1 MFKQELIP
9 LTNLTFE
16 PGFFEDEV
24 REGFYVSS
32 MMKRYWACQLKV
44 LSEISRICEKHGI
57 TWFAE
62 YGTLLGAVRHAGYIP
77 WDDDMDIVMI
87 REDWNKFFEVASKEL
102 PAGYRALTIESA
114 YGYEEIVGRVVN
126 AGAIDFSSSHLKEF
140 YGCPY
145 TVGVDIFP
153 ADGVYNDPD
162 KEKERNDR
170 AKKVLAKLNSASGK
184 EKHELLKQIEKIYSE
199 CPTDGCEN
207 VALMPFYIPSGH
219 HLFPKKLYECY
230 VELPFENTLMR
241 VNARYEELLELE
253 YGNYLCI
260 NKKGGLHEYPVYAE
274 QERILRDK
282 IGHNPYRYTLDIKEL
297 MGSVQRYARKL
308 TRQIQNEEPS
318 IDCSRQTYTKKQVVF
333 LPCKAK
339 WWSTMEPLWKAYS
352 SNPEYEVH
360 VLPIF
365 YYDCNYNG
373 EIGQKHDE
381 RELFPE
387 YVHAGACEKYDFE
400 GIHPDVIVLQVPYD
414 GYSTTMTVHE
424 FFYSSNMQKCTE
436 ELVYVPCMEMDA
448 SEEDGDKASVAMSV
462 FIENEAVI
470 NADKVVV
477 SSEKIRECYI
487 NQLVKMTGEDTSVYW
502 KQKIISIEDETTRIN
517 GEDYAGAMLEK
528 GEQKTLCLGGVLQD
542 EVTRQSDEFGMATD
556 IDADWSSFLGKY
568 DGRHVLIYHMTIG
581 FLLRSPEKSIEKI
594 YRSIETFREAGDK
607 ICAIIVPQKQIMTF
621 LPEIDEKLWERF
633 KELVEVIK
641 STDNCIYDEQGEA
654 LCHMDKWNGYYGDA
668 DPLVRKCVQMDIPV
682 MIESMDV

>member
-1 MFKQELIP
+1 MFKQELIR

-16 PGFFEDEV
+16 PDFFEDEV

-44 LSEISRICEKHGI
+44 LSEIARICEKHEI
-57 TWFAE
+57 KWFAE
-62 YGTLLGAVRHAGYIP
+62 YGTLMGAVRHAGYIP
-77 WDDDMDIVMI
+77 WDDDLDIVMM
-87 REDWNKFFEVASKEL
+87 REDWNKFFKVAHKEL

-114 YGYEEIVGRVVN
+114 YGYEEVIGRVVN
-126 AGAIDFSSSHLKEF
+126 SGTIDFSSGHLKEF

-162 KEKERNDR
+162 KEKERNYR

-184 EKHELLKQIEKIYSE
+184 EKHELLKQIEMIYSE

-219 HLFPKKLYECY
+219 HLFPKKLYESY

-253 YGNYLCI
+253 YGNYLSI

-297 MGSVQRYARKL
+297 MGSVQRYAKRL
-308 TRQIQNEEPS
+308 TRQLQNTDSPE
-318 IDCSRQTYTKKQVVF
+318 DKHKKTNLKKQVVF

-339 WWSTMEPLWKAYS
+339 WWNTMESLWRAYS
-352 SNPEYEVH
+352 SNPEFEVH
-360 VLPIF
+360 VLPVF
-365 YYDCNYNG
+365 YYDCSYNG

-381 RELFPE
+381 RELFPD
-387 YVHAGACEKYDFE
+387 YVHVGACEKYDFE

-436 ELVYVPCMEMDA
+436 ELVYVPCMEMD
-448 SEEDGDKASVAMSV
+448 SPEEDGDKASVAMSV

-477 SSEKIRECYI
+477 SSEKLREYYI
-487 NQLVKMTGEDTSVYW
+487 NHLVKLTGEDTSVYW
-502 KQKIISIEDETTRIN
+502 KQKIVNIEDEKGRIN
-517 GEDYAGAMLEK
+517 GENHAGATLVK
-528 GEQKTLCLGGVLQD
+528 SEQKTLGSLGILQD
-542 EVTRQSDEFGMATD
+542 GVTRSSDESGMATD
-556 IDADWSSFLGKY
+556 TDDAWSSFLGKY
-568 DGRHVLIYHMTIG
+568 DGRKVLVYHMTIG
-581 FLLRSPEKSIEKI
+581 FMLRNPEKAIEKI
-594 YRSIETFREAGDK
+594 YRSIETFKSAGNK
-607 ICAIIVPQKQIMTF
+607 ICAVIVPQKQIMTF
-621 LPEIDEKLWERF
+621 LPEIDKELWEKF
-633 KELVEVIK
+633 KELIAVIK
-641 STDNCIYDEQGEA
+641 ASDNCIYDEQGEA
-654 LCHMDKWNGYYGDA
+654 LAHMNKWNGYYGDA
-668 DPLVRKCVQMDIPV
+668 DPLVRKCLQMGIPV
-682 MIESMDV
+682 MIESIDV